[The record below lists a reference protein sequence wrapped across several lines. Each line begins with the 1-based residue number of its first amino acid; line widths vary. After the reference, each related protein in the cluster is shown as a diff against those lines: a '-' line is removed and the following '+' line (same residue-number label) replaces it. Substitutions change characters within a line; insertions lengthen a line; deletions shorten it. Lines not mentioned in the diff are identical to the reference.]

1 MLLDGG
7 AAVDA
12 KTNYG
17 RTALHHAVMS
27 NSVDCAICLIE
38 NGATVDVPDRL
49 VEGTPLDL
57 CTSEEM
63 RKVLEKPEEI
73 MAQAIKAHFARS
85 RALAASLNAAEDTI
99 AAKVTSPLDLD
110 PLSARRGSVRVLVF
124 PCLSSRTSDAAP
136 PLFAG
141 SANNRRPP

>member
-1 MLLDGG
+1 MQVLLDAG
-7 AAVDA
+7 ANVDA

-27 NSVDCAICLIE
+27 NSIDCAICLIE

-57 CTSEEM
+57 CTSEAM
-63 RKVLEKPEEI
+63 RAVLEKPEEI

-85 RALAASLNAAEDTI
+85 RQLANTLASTEDSLAAKAKISL
-99 AAKVTSPLDLD
+99 P
-110 PLSARRGSVRVLVF
+110 RF
-124 PCLSSRTSDAAP
+124 F
-136 PLFAG
+136 LFLNGACG
-141 SANNRRPP
+141 